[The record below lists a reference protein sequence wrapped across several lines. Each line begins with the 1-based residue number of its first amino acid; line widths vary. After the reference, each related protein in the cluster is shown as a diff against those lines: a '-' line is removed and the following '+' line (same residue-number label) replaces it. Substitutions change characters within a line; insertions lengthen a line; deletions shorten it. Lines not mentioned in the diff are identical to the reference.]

1 MNKIHLVALC
11 FVSSMYATQGS
22 VAKMKHNVFS
32 SEKTKIIGLGV
43 GASLASNLIQSHI
56 SDEIKG
62 ESHVMVNVVNN
73 ILPLP
78 SSLHGVKFGLIA
90 TVCARLGDW
99 PKLKAEDLVMPTAV
113 TVGATLGLAAVQGV
127 IGWALS
133 SSSPYG
139 SVRNGAVRDG
149 VRYADSM
156 AFSAFQLPALT
167 FYALILQKRYHLA
180 LAKKRQAPEQIS
192 SKL

>member
-1 MNKIHLVALC
+1 MKKIHLAALC

-56 SDEIKG
+56 SDKIKG

-99 PKLKAEDLVMPTAV
+99 PKLKAEDLVMPTAM
-113 TVGATLGLAAVQGV
+113 TVGATLGLATVQGV
-127 IGWALS
+127 IGFVLNRS
-133 SSSPYG
+133 SYYPMQK
-139 SVRNGAVRDG
+139 AVW
-149 VRYADSM
+149 YADSM

-180 LAKKRQAPEQIS
+180 LAKKRHAHEQIS
-192 SKL
+192 STL